1 MDDVIFEEFKGTGNM
16 EVHLDRKLS
25 EKRIFPAIDINKSG
39 TRREDL
45 LLSKKELETVYAI
58 RKAMNNLPVA
68 DVTEHIIQEM
78 VKTKSNAEFIEK
90 MDMFLSRYK
99 N

>member
-25 EKRIFPAIDINKSG
+25 ERRIFPAIDINKSG

-45 LLSKKELETVYAI
+45 LLTPKEKDTVFAL
-58 RKAMNNLPVA
+58 RKAMNTMPVA
-68 DVTEHIIQEM
+68 DVTEQVIKLMTE
-78 VKTKSNAEFIEK
+78 TKNNNEFIDK
-90 MDMFLSRYK
+90 MDLYLRRFK
-99 N
+99 